1 LALFARAEHY
11 ISKLACIPGIEMIAV
26 VNSLSMYATHED
38 SDIDLFIITQ
48 PGMLWFVRLCVT
60 LTLWRH
66 GVWRHGV
73 DIAGNFCLSFY
84 VTTDAID
91 MNKIAIDDDIYLYNW
106 IYHLKPILSRDD
118 VYEQFLVANSWVE
131 IDEEQK
137 QENLRYLLQKII
149 TPAFCHPYEERICS
163 WDKNTDS
170 SVVGMTREWLNQIIC
185 FFWMTKTLRKYKKL

>member
-60 LTLWRH
+60 LTLWRY
-66 GVWRHGV
+66 GVWRHGI

-84 VTTDAID
+84 VTTDTID
-91 MNKIAIDDDIYLYNW
+91 MSKIAIDDDIYLYNW
-106 IYHLKPILSRDD
+106 IYHLKPIFTRGDI
-118 VYEQFLVANSWVE
+118 YERFLVTNSWVE
-131 IDEEQK
+131 VDEKQK
-137 QENLRYLLQKII
+137 QENRRFGIQDISPNTITKKDYYLLLI
-149 TPAFCHPYEERICS
+149 AYY
-163 WDKNTDS
+163 
-170 SVVGMTREWLNQIIC
+170 LNSLIR
-185 FFWMTKTLRKYKKL
+185 FFWMAKTLRKYKKL